1 VIGKKIHNFA
11 RDLWPINRSIT
22 GEGVRETLKHIQ
34 KHLPELKIHRIAS
47 GKKVFDWTIPDE
59 WSVKDAWI
67 KTPSG
72 GKICDFKKNNL
83 HLLGYSSNIKKKI
96 TLSELSKNLYSL
108 PKQKNAIPYVT
119 SYYKKKWGFCITEK
133 QRKLLKKGKY
143 EVFIDSNFFKGFLSY
158 GELLIKG
165 SSRKEIFLSTYICHP
180 SMANNEI
187 SGIAVTTYLAK
198 WIKDLKKTKYSYRII
213 FVPETIGSIAYLSKN
228 LKNMKDNIIA
238 GFNITCV
245 GDDRAYSFLPSRKGN
260 TISDIVGKHILKW
273 LDKKYI
279 EYSWSDRGSDERQ
292 YCSPHIDLPIVSLMR
307 SKYNEY
313 PEYHTSLDNLVNVV
327 TPKGLEGGYNLLK
340 LAIETVEKNCY
351 PIITVY
357 GEPQLGKRGLYPTL
371 SKVNSTKEIKLMM
384 NLITWSDGNH
394 SLLEI
399 AENSNVPIWKLYTIL
414 EKLIREKL
422 IKLKK

>member
-1 VIGKKIHNFA
+1 
-11 RDLWPINRSIT
+11 
-22 GEGVRETLKHIQ
+22 
-34 KHLPELKIHRIAS
+34 
-47 GKKVFDWTIPDE
+47 
-59 WSVKDAWI
+59 
-67 KTPSG
+67 
-72 GKICDFKKNNL
+72 
-83 HLLGYSSNIKKKI
+83 
-96 TLSELSKNLYSL
+96 
-108 PKQKNAIPYVT
+108 
-119 SYYKKKWGFCITEK
+119 
-133 QRKLLKKGKY
+133 
-143 EVFIDSNFFKGFLSY
+143 
-158 GELLIKG
+158 
-165 SSRKEIFLSTYICHP
+165 
-180 SMANNEI
+180 MANNEV

-213 FVPETIGSIAYLSKN
+213 FIPETIGSIAYLSKN
-228 LKNMKDNIIA
+228 LKIMKDNIIA
-238 GFNITCV
+238 GFNVTCV

-260 TISDIVGKHILKW
+260 TISDIVGKHTLKW

-279 EYSWSDRGSDERQ
+279 EYSWLERGSDERQ

-399 AENSNVPIWKLYTIL
+399 AENSNVPIWKLYAIL
-414 EKLIREKL
+414 EKLIRKKL